1 MQQKH
6 IKQNDSY
13 MNSTPLSIFDISF
26 IFILS
31 MLSCESMGGI
41 FMRKLKVILRAIITI
56 FLLLLIVTSIS
67 MGLNQPI
74 LMIGCL
80 FVPVAVL
87 VYAKKKD
94 ILALSRKKLYGILS
108 ALVVASLVFVGVSP
122 WTPEATEITTAD
134 DPQTET
140 TSAKKEENTV
150 DAAKDVKEK
159 IDSIKN
165 ASTDNSTSSDK
176 STSNSTTSNNDMF
189 DGYKIVDVN
198 YCSLSGS
205 RQANVAVDIGYGDRE
220 YWAFTN
226 EHGQLVK
233 VVAKKIVPQ
242 TDDTEDVNSSG
253 RYCGDEA
260 KVAGV
265 EASDLDEGHVIADSL
280 GGVSNAYNITP
291 QNSTL
296 NRTGKQADMEESIRK
311 AGGCTDFTAI
321 ITYPNTSTMTPSH
334 YAYTY
339 TLNGKVVKTEFY
351 NKSSSKSS
359 STSNKKNSS
368 KSSSSSKKSSNTSKS
383 SSSSNKSSNSN
394 KSKSNSSSNSSVES
408 TPVGGQVW
416 ISATG
421 SKYHNQPNCGRMNP
435 DKARQISLS
444 EAESRGLEPCS
455 KCF

>member
-1 MQQKH
+1 
-6 IKQNDSY
+6 
-13 MNSTPLSIFDISF
+13 
-26 IFILS
+26 
-31 MLSCESMGGI
+31 
-41 FMRKLKVILRAIITI
+41 MRKFKVILRAIICI
-56 FLLLLIVTSIS
+56 FMLLFIVSGIAV
-67 MGLNQPI
+67 GLNSPLIMGIGYI
-74 LMIGCL
+74 LVIAG
-80 FVPVAVL
+80 FIVFAR
-87 VYAKKKD
+87 KND
-94 ILALSRKKLYGILS
+94 IRQFTRKKLYGTLGALMALSIL
-108 ALVVASLVFVGVSP
+108 FVGVSP
-122 WTPEATEITTAD
+122 WTTETTEITSID
-134 DPQTET
+134 DPQTENV
-140 TSAKKEENTV
+140 SVNKEEKTSNTTD
-150 DAAKDVKEK
+150 DAKEK
-159 IDSIKN
+159 TESTKN
-165 ASTDNSTSSDK
+165 SSADNTTSSDK
-176 STSNSTTSNNDMF
+176 STSNSTTSNDMF
-189 DGYKIVDVN
+189 EGYKIVDVN

-242 TDDTEDVNSSG
+242 NDNTEDVNSSG

-339 TLNGKVVKTEFY
+339 TLNGKVVKTEFD
-351 NKSSSKSS
+351 NKGSSSSSKSSSSSTSSSNKKSSSS
-359 STSNKKNSS
+359 STSNKKSSSSNSSSSNSS
-368 KSSSSSKKSSNTSKS
+368 KSS
-383 SSSSNKSSNSN
+383 
-394 KSKSNSSSNSSVES
+394 SSSNSSVES

-421 SKYHNQPNCGRMNP
+421 SKYHNKPNCGRMNP

-444 EAESRGLEPCS
+444 EAKSRGLEPCS

>member
-1 MQQKH
+1 
-6 IKQNDSY
+6 
-13 MNSTPLSIFDISF
+13 
-26 IFILS
+26 
-31 MLSCESMGGI
+31 
-41 FMRKLKVILRAIITI
+41 MRKLKVILRAIITI

-108 ALVVASLVFVGVSP
+108 AIVVASLVFVGVSP

-134 DPQTET
+134 DPQTENVSVDKEDK
-140 TSAKKEENTV
+140 TSNNTE
-150 DAAKDVKEK
+150 DAKEK
-159 IDSIKN
+159 TESTKN
-165 ASTDNSTSSDK
+165 SSADNATSSDK
-176 STSNSTTSNNDMF
+176 STSNSTTSNDDMF

-198 YCSLSGS
+198 YCSLSGG

-242 TDDTEDVNSSG
+242 NDNTEDVNSSG

-260 KVAGV
+260 KVPGV

-339 TLNGKVVKTEFY
+339 TLNGKVVKTEFD
-351 NKSSSKSS
+351 NKSSKTSTKKKS
-359 STSNKKNSS
+359 SS

-383 SSSSNKSSNSN
+383 NSSSSTSKKSSSSSSSNKS
-394 KSKSNSSSNSSVES
+394 SNSSSNSSVES

-416 ISATG
+416 LSATG
-421 SKYHNQPNCGRMNP
+421 TKYHSKPNCGRMDPN
-435 DKARQISLS
+435 KARQISLS
-444 EAESRGLEPCS
+444 EAKSRGFEPCS

>member
-1 MQQKH
+1 
-6 IKQNDSY
+6 
-13 MNSTPLSIFDISF
+13 
-26 IFILS
+26 
-31 MLSCESMGGI
+31 
-41 FMRKLKVILRAIITI
+41 MRKLKVILRAIITI

-108 ALVVASLVFVGVSP
+108 AIVVASLVFVGVSP
-122 WTPEATEITTAD
+122 WTTETTEITSID
-134 DPQTET
+134 DPQTENV
-140 TSAKKEENTV
+140 SVNKEEKTSNTTD
-150 DAAKDVKEK
+150 DAKEK
-159 IDSIKN
+159 TESTKTSSADN
-165 ASTDNSTSSDK
+165 ATSSDK
-176 STSNSTTSNNDMF
+176 STSNSTTSNDMF
-189 DGYKIVDVN
+189 EGYKIVDVN

-242 TDDTEDVNSSG
+242 NDNTEDVNSSG

-339 TLNGKVVKTEFY
+339 TLNGKVVKTEFD
-351 NKSSSKSS
+351 NKGSSSSSKSSSSSTSSSNKKSSSS
-359 STSNKKNSS
+359 STSNKKSSSSNSSSSNSS
-368 KSSSSSKKSSNTSKS
+368 KSS
-383 SSSSNKSSNSN
+383 
-394 KSKSNSSSNSSVES
+394 SSSNSSVES

-421 SKYHNQPNCGRMNP
+421 SKYHNKPNCGRMDPN
-435 DKARQISLS
+435 KARQISLS
-444 EAESRGLEPCS
+444 EAKSRGFEPCS

>member
-1 MQQKH
+1 
-6 IKQNDSY
+6 
-13 MNSTPLSIFDISF
+13 
-26 IFILS
+26 
-31 MLSCESMGGI
+31 
-41 FMRKLKVILRAIITI
+41 MRKFKLIIRAIICI
-56 FLLLLIVTSIS
+56 FMLLFIVSGIAV
-67 MGLNQPI
+67 GLNSPLIMGIGYI
-74 LMIGCL
+74 LVIAG
-80 FVPVAVL
+80 FIAF
-87 VYAKKKD
+87 ARKND
-94 ILALSRKKLYGILS
+94 IRQFTRKKLYGTLGALMALSIL
-108 ALVVASLVFVGVSP
+108 FVGVSP
-122 WTPEATEITTAD
+122 WTPETTEITTPD
-134 DPQTET
+134 DPQTENVSVDKEDKTSNT
-140 TSAKKEENTV
+140 TD
-150 DAAKDVKEK
+150 DAKEK
-159 IDSIKN
+159 TESTKN
-165 ASTDNSTSSDK
+165 SSADNATSSDK
-176 STSNSTTSNNDMF
+176 STSNSTTSNDMF

-242 TDDTEDVNSSG
+242 NDDTEDVNSNG
-253 RYCGDEA
+253 RYCNDEA
-260 KVAGV
+260 KVPGV

-296 NRTGKQADMEESIRK
+296 NRTGKQADMEESIRN

-339 TLNGKVVKTEFY
+339 TLNGKVTKTEFY

-421 SKYHNQPNCGRMNP
+421 SKYHNKPNCGRMDP

-444 EAESRGLEPCS
+444 EAKSRGFEPCS

>member
-1 MQQKH
+1 
-6 IKQNDSY
+6 
-13 MNSTPLSIFDISF
+13 
-26 IFILS
+26 
-31 MLSCESMGGI
+31 
-41 FMRKLKVILRAIITI
+41 MRKFKVILRAIICI
-56 FLLLLIVTSIS
+56 FMLLFIVSGIAV
-67 MGLNQPI
+67 GLNSPLIMGIGYI
-74 LMIGCL
+74 LVIAG
-80 FVPVAVL
+80 FIVFAR
-87 VYAKKKD
+87 KND
-94 ILALSRKKLYGILS
+94 IRQFTRKKLYGTLGALMALSIL
-108 ALVVASLVFVGVSP
+108 FVGVSP
-122 WTPEATEITTAD
+122 WTTETTEITSID
-134 DPQTET
+134 DPQTENV
-140 TSAKKEENTV
+140 SVNKEEKTSNTTD
-150 DAAKDVKEK
+150 DAKEK
-159 IDSIKN
+159 TESTKN
-165 ASTDNSTSSDK
+165 SSADNATSSDK
-176 STSNSTTSNNDMF
+176 STSNSTTSNDMF
-189 DGYKIVDVN
+189 EGYKIVDVN

-242 TDDTEDVNSSG
+242 NDNTEDVNSSG

-311 AGGCTDFTAI
+311 AGGCTDFTSI

-339 TLNGKVVKTEFY
+339 TLNGKVVKTEFD

-368 KSSSSSKKSSNTSKS
+368 KSSSSSKKSSNTLKSNSSSSTSEKNNS
-383 SSSSNKSSNSN
+383 SSSSNKTSS
-394 KSKSNSSSNSSVES
+394 SSSNSSVQS

-421 SKYHNQPNCGRMNP
+421 SKYHNKPNCGRMNP
-435 DKARQISLS
+435 NTARQISLS
-444 EAESRGLEPCS
+444 EAKAQGFEACN

>member
-1 MQQKH
+1 
-6 IKQNDSY
+6 
-13 MNSTPLSIFDISF
+13 
-26 IFILS
+26 
-31 MLSCESMGGI
+31 
-41 FMRKLKVILRAIITI
+41 MRKFKVILRAIICI
-56 FLLLLIVTSIS
+56 FMLLFIVSGIAV
-67 MGLNQPI
+67 GLNSPLIMGIGYI
-74 LMIGCL
+74 LVIAGFIVFAC
-80 FVPVAVL
+80 
-87 VYAKKKD
+87 KND
-94 ILALSRKKLYGILS
+94 IRQFTRKKLYGTLGALMALSIL
-108 ALVVASLVFVGVSP
+108 FVGVSP
-122 WTPEATEITTAD
+122 WTTETTEITSID
-134 DPQTET
+134 DPQTENV
-140 TSAKKEENTV
+140 SVNKEEKTSNTTD
-150 DAAKDVKEK
+150 DAKEK
-159 IDSIKN
+159 TESTKTSSADN
-165 ASTDNSTSSDK
+165 ATSSDK
-176 STSNSTTSNNDMF
+176 STSNSTTSNDMF
-189 DGYKIVDVN
+189 EGYKIVDVN

-242 TDDTEDVNSSG
+242 NDNTEDVNSSG

-339 TLNGKVVKTEFY
+339 TLNGKVVKTEFD
-351 NKSSSKSS
+351 NKGSSSSSKSSSSSTSSSNKKSSSS
-359 STSNKKNSS
+359 STSNKKSSSSNSSSSNSS
-368 KSSSSSKKSSNTSKS
+368 KSS
-383 SSSSNKSSNSN
+383 
-394 KSKSNSSSNSSVES
+394 SSSNSSVES

-421 SKYHNQPNCGRMNP
+421 SKYHNKPNCGRMNP

-444 EAESRGLEPCS
+444 EAKSRGLEPCS

>member
-1 MQQKH
+1 
-6 IKQNDSY
+6 
-13 MNSTPLSIFDISF
+13 
-26 IFILS
+26 
-31 MLSCESMGGI
+31 
-41 FMRKLKVILRAIITI
+41 MRKFKLIIRAIICI
-56 FLLLLIVTSIS
+56 FMLLFIVSGIAV
-67 MGLNQPI
+67 GLNSPLIMGIGYI
-74 LMIGCL
+74 LVIAG
-80 FVPVAVL
+80 FIVFAR
-87 VYAKKKD
+87 KND
-94 ILALSRKKLYGILS
+94 IRQFTRKKLYGTLGALMALSIL
-108 ALVVASLVFVGVSP
+108 FVGVSP
-122 WTPEATEITTAD
+122 WTPETTEITTPD
-134 DPQTET
+134 DPQTENVSVDKEDKTSNT
-140 TSAKKEENTV
+140 TD
-150 DAAKDVKEK
+150 DAKEK
-159 IDSIKN
+159 TESTKN
-165 ASTDNSTSSDK
+165 SSADNATSSNK
-176 STSNSTTSNNDMF
+176 STSNSTTSNDDMF

-226 EHGQLVK
+226 EHGQLIK

-242 TDDTEDVNSSG
+242 NDNTEDVNSSG

-321 ITYPNTSTMTPSH
+321 ITYPNTSTMTPSK
-334 YAYTY
+334 YSYTY
-339 TLNGKVVKTEFY
+339 TLNGKVVKTEFE
-351 NKSSSKSS
+351 NKGSSSSSKSSSSSTSSSNKKSSSS
-359 STSNKKNSS
+359 STSNKKSSSSSSSSSNSS
-368 KSSSSSKKSSNTSKS
+368 KSSSSS
-383 SSSSNKSSNSN
+383 SSSNKSSS
-394 KSKSNSSSNSSVES
+394 SSSNSSVES

-421 SKYHNQPNCGRMNP
+421 SKYHNKPNCGRMDPN
-435 DKARQISLS
+435 KARQISLS
-444 EAESRGLEPCS
+444 EAKSRGFEPCS

>member
-1 MQQKH
+1 MGIGYILVIAGFIVFARK
-6 IKQNDSY
+6 NDIRQF
-13 MNSTPLSIFDISF
+13 T
-26 IFILS
+26 
-31 MLSCESMGGI
+31 
-41 FMRKLKVILRAIITI
+41 
-56 FLLLLIVTSIS
+56 
-67 MGLNQPI
+67 
-74 LMIGCL
+74 
-80 FVPVAVL
+80 
-87 VYAKKKD
+87 
-94 ILALSRKKLYGILS
+94 RKKLYGTLGALMALSIL
-108 ALVVASLVFVGVSP
+108 FVGVSP
-122 WTPEATEITTAD
+122 WTTETTEITSID
-134 DPQTET
+134 DPQTENV
-140 TSAKKEENTV
+140 SVNKEEKTSNTTD
-150 DAAKDVKEK
+150 DAKEK
-159 IDSIKN
+159 TESTKN
-165 ASTDNSTSSDK
+165 SSADNATSSDK
-176 STSNSTTSNNDMF
+176 STSNSTTSNDMF
-189 DGYKIVDVN
+189 EGYKIVDVN

-242 TDDTEDVNSSG
+242 NDNTEDVNSSG

-339 TLNGKVVKTEFY
+339 TLNGKVVKTEFD
-351 NKSSSKSS
+351 NKGSSSSSKSSSSSTSSSNKKSSSS
-359 STSNKKNSS
+359 STSNKKSSSSNSSSSNSS
-368 KSSSSSKKSSNTSKS
+368 KSS
-383 SSSSNKSSNSN
+383 
-394 KSKSNSSSNSSVES
+394 SSSNSSVES

-421 SKYHNQPNCGRMNP
+421 SKYHNKPNCGRMNP

-444 EAESRGLEPCS
+444 EAKSRGLEPCS

>member
-1 MQQKH
+1 
-6 IKQNDSY
+6 
-13 MNSTPLSIFDISF
+13 
-26 IFILS
+26 
-31 MLSCESMGGI
+31 
-41 FMRKLKVILRAIITI
+41 MRKFKVILRAIICI
-56 FLLLLIVTSIS
+56 FMLLFIVSGIAV
-67 MGLNQPI
+67 GLNSPLIMGIGYI
-74 LMIGCL
+74 LVIAG
-80 FVPVAVL
+80 FIVFAR
-87 VYAKKKD
+87 KND
-94 ILALSRKKLYGILS
+94 IRQFTRKKLYGTLGALMALSIL
-108 ALVVASLVFVGVSP
+108 FVGVSP
-122 WTPEATEITTAD
+122 WTTETTEITSID
-134 DPQTET
+134 DPQTENV
-140 TSAKKEENTV
+140 SVNKEEKTSNTTD
-150 DAAKDVKEK
+150 DAKEK
-159 IDSIKN
+159 TKSTKN
-165 ASTDNSTSSDK
+165 SSADNATSSDK
-176 STSNSTTSNNDMF
+176 STSNSTTSNDMF
-189 DGYKIVDVN
+189 EGYKIVDVN

-242 TDDTEDVNSSG
+242 NDNTEDVNSSG

-339 TLNGKVVKTEFY
+339 TLNGKVVKTEFD
-351 NKSSSKSS
+351 NKGSSSSSKSSSSSTSSSNKKSSSS
-359 STSNKKNSS
+359 STSNKKSSSSNSSSSNSS
-368 KSSSSSKKSSNTSKS
+368 KSS
-383 SSSSNKSSNSN
+383 
-394 KSKSNSSSNSSVES
+394 SSSNSSVES

-416 ISATG
+416 LSATG
-421 SKYHNQPNCGRMNP
+421 TKYHSKPNCGRMNP

-444 EAESRGLEPCS
+444 EAKSRGLEPCS

>member
-1 MQQKH
+1 
-6 IKQNDSY
+6 
-13 MNSTPLSIFDISF
+13 
-26 IFILS
+26 
-31 MLSCESMGGI
+31 
-41 FMRKLKVILRAIITI
+41 MRKLKVILRAIITI

-108 ALVVASLVFVGVSP
+108 AIVVASLVFVGVSP
-122 WTPEATEITTAD
+122 WTPETTDAASLD
-134 DPQTET
+134 DPQTENISVDNEQKTSNT
-140 TSAKKEENTV
+140 TE
-150 DAAKDVKEK
+150 DGVKEK
-159 IDSIKN
+159 TESTKTT
-165 ASTDNSTSSDK
+165 STDNSTSSDK
-176 STSNSTTSNNDMF
+176 STSNSTTSNDEMF
-189 DGYKIVDVN
+189 DGYQIIDVN
-198 YCSLSGS
+198 FCSLSGN
-205 RQANVAVDIGYGDRE
+205 RVANAAVDIGYGDRE

-226 EHGQLVK
+226 KYGQLVK
-233 VVAKKIVPQ
+233 VVAKEIVLQ
-242 TDDTEDVNSSG
+242 DDDAEDVTSSG
-253 RYCGDEA
+253 RYCSDEA
-260 KVAGV
+260 KVPGV
-265 EASDLDEGHVIADSL
+265 EAKDLDEGHVIADSL

-339 TLNGKVVKTEFY
+339 TLNGKVVKAEFD
-351 NKSSSKSS
+351 NKGSSSSSKSSSSSTSSSNKKSSSS
-359 STSNKKNSS
+359 STSNKKSSSSNSSSSNSS
-368 KSSSSSKKSSNTSKS
+368 KSS
-383 SSSSNKSSNSN
+383 
-394 KSKSNSSSNSSVES
+394 SSSNSSVES

-421 SKYHNQPNCGRMNP
+421 SKYHNKPNCGRMDPN
-435 DKARQISLS
+435 KARQISLS
-444 EAESRGLEPCS
+444 EAKSRGFEPCS

>member
-1 MQQKH
+1 
-6 IKQNDSY
+6 
-13 MNSTPLSIFDISF
+13 
-26 IFILS
+26 
-31 MLSCESMGGI
+31 
-41 FMRKLKVILRAIITI
+41 MRKFKVILRAIITI
-56 FLLLLIVTSIS
+56 FLLLLIVTGIAV
-67 MGLNQPI
+67 GFNLPI
-74 LMIGCL
+74 LLIGYIL
-80 FVPVAVL
+80 APVAVI
-87 VYAKKKD
+87 VYARKSNL
-94 ILALSRKKLYGILS
+94 LAISRKKLYGILS
-108 ALVVASLVFVGVSP
+108 ALVVASFVFMAVSP
-122 WTPEATEITTAD
+122 WTPEATEITTPD
-134 DPQTET
+134 DPQTENV
-140 TSAKKEENTV
+140 SVDKEEKTESTKSSSADNT
-150 DAAKDVKEK
+150 
-159 IDSIKN
+159 
-165 ASTDNSTSSDK
+165 TSSDK
-176 STSNSTTSNNDMF
+176 STSNSTTSNDDMF

-242 TDDTEDVNSSG
+242 NDDTEDVNSSG

-321 ITYPNTSTMTPSH
+321 ITYPNTTTMTPSH

-339 TLNGKVVKTEFY
+339 TLNGKVVKTEFD
-351 NKSSSKSS
+351 NKSTSSSSKSS
-359 STSNKKNSS
+359 SSSTSSSNKKSSSSSTSSKKSSSSSSASKSTNSS
-368 KSSSSSKKSSNTSKS
+368 KSSSSSSKSSSS
-383 SSSSNKSSNSN
+383 SSSSNKSSS
-394 KSKSNSSSNSSVES
+394 SSSNSSVEN

-421 SKYHNQPNCGRMNP
+421 SKYHNKPNCGRMNP

-444 EAESRGLEPCS
+444 EAKSRGFEPCS

>member
-1 MQQKH
+1 
-6 IKQNDSY
+6 
-13 MNSTPLSIFDISF
+13 
-26 IFILS
+26 
-31 MLSCESMGGI
+31 
-41 FMRKLKVILRAIITI
+41 MRKFKVILRAIITI
-56 FLLLLIVTSIS
+56 FLLLLIVTGIAV
-67 MGLNQPI
+67 GFNLPI
-74 LMIGCL
+74 LLIGYIL
-80 FVPVAVL
+80 APVAVI
-87 VYAKKKD
+87 VYARKSNL
-94 ILALSRKKLYGILS
+94 LAISRKKLYGILS
-108 ALVVASLVFVGVSP
+108 ALVVASFVFMAVSP

-140 TSAKKEENTV
+140 TSAKKEENTA
-150 DAAKDVKEK
+150 DTTEDVKEK

-165 ASTDNSTSSDK
+165 ASTDNSISSDK
-176 STSNSTTSNNDMF
+176 SSSNKDMF

-242 TDDTEDVNSSG
+242 NDNTEDVNSSG

-321 ITYPNTSTMTPSH
+321 ITYPNTSTMTPSK
-334 YAYTY
+334 YSYTY
-339 TLNGKVVKTEFY
+339 TLNGKVVKTEFE
-351 NKSSSKSS
+351 NKGSSSSSKSSSSSTSSSNKKSSSS
-359 STSNKKNSS
+359 STSNKKSSSSSSSSSNSS
-368 KSSSSSKKSSNTSKS
+368 KSSSSS
-383 SSSSNKSSNSN
+383 SSSNKSSS
-394 KSKSNSSSNSSVES
+394 SSSNSSVES

-421 SKYHNQPNCGRMNP
+421 SKYHNKPNCGRMNP

-444 EAESRGLEPCS
+444 EAKSRGFEPCS

>member
-1 MQQKH
+1 
-6 IKQNDSY
+6 
-13 MNSTPLSIFDISF
+13 
-26 IFILS
+26 
-31 MLSCESMGGI
+31 
-41 FMRKLKVILRAIITI
+41 MRKFKLIIRAIICI
-56 FLLLLIVTSIS
+56 FMLLFIVSGIAV
-67 MGLNQPI
+67 GLNSPLIMGIGYI
-74 LMIGCL
+74 LVIAG
-80 FVPVAVL
+80 FIAF
-87 VYAKKKD
+87 ARKND
-94 ILALSRKKLYGILS
+94 IRQFTRKKLYGTLGALMALSIL
-108 ALVVASLVFVGVSP
+108 FVGVSP
-122 WTPEATEITTAD
+122 WTPETTEITTPD
-134 DPQTET
+134 DPQTENVSVDKEDK
-140 TSAKKEENTV
+140 TSNNTE
-150 DAAKDVKEK
+150 DAKEK
-159 IDSIKN
+159 TESTKN
-165 ASTDNSTSSDK
+165 SSADNATSSDK
-176 STSNSTTSNNDMF
+176 STSNSTTSNDDMF

-226 EHGQLVK
+226 EHGQLVR

-242 TDDTEDVNSSG
+242 NDNTEDVNSSG

-321 ITYPNTSTMTPSH
+321 ITYPNTTTMTPSH

-339 TLNGKVVKTEFY
+339 TLNGKVVKTEFD
-351 NKSSSKSS
+351 NKSTSSSSKSSSSSTSGSNKKSSSS
-359 STSNKKNSS
+359 STSNKK
-368 KSSSSSKKSSNTSKS
+368 
-383 SSSSNKSSNSN
+383 
-394 KSKSNSSSNSSVES
+394 SSSNSTVES

-421 SKYHNQPNCGRMNP
+421 SKYHNKPNCGRMDPN
-435 DKARQISLS
+435 KARQISLS
-444 EAESRGLEPCS
+444 EAKSRGFEPCS

>member
-1 MQQKH
+1 
-6 IKQNDSY
+6 
-13 MNSTPLSIFDISF
+13 
-26 IFILS
+26 
-31 MLSCESMGGI
+31 
-41 FMRKLKVILRAIITI
+41 MRKFKLIIRAIICI
-56 FLLLLIVTSIS
+56 FMLLFIVSGIAV
-67 MGLNQPI
+67 GLNSPLIMGIGYI
-74 LMIGCL
+74 LVIAG
-80 FVPVAVL
+80 FIAF
-87 VYAKKKD
+87 ARKND
-94 ILALSRKKLYGILS
+94 IRQFTRKKLYGTLGALMALSIL
-108 ALVVASLVFVGVSP
+108 FVGVSP
-122 WTPEATEITTAD
+122 WTPETTEITTPD
-134 DPQTET
+134 DPQTENVSVDKEDKTSNT
-140 TSAKKEENTV
+140 TD
-150 DAAKDVKEK
+150 DAKEK
-159 IDSIKN
+159 TESTKN
-165 ASTDNSTSSDK
+165 SSADNATSSDK
-176 STSNSTTSNNDMF
+176 STSYSTTSNDDMF

-242 TDDTEDVNSSG
+242 NDDTEDVNSNG
-253 RYCGDEA
+253 RYCNDEA
-260 KVAGV
+260 KVPGV

-296 NRTGKQADMEESIRK
+296 NRTGKQADMEESIRN

-359 STSNKKNSS
+359 STSKRKNSS

-416 ISATG
+416 LSATG
-421 SKYHNQPNCGRMNP
+421 TKYHSKPNCGRMDPN
-435 DKARQISLS
+435 KARQISLS
-444 EAESRGLEPCS
+444 EAKSRGFEPCS

>member
-1 MQQKH
+1 MA
-6 IKQNDSY
+6 
-13 MNSTPLSIFDISF
+13 LSI
-26 IFILS
+26 L
-31 MLSCESMGGI
+31 
-41 FMRKLKVILRAIITI
+41 
-56 FLLLLIVTSIS
+56 
-67 MGLNQPI
+67 
-74 LMIGCL
+74 
-80 FVPVAVL
+80 
-87 VYAKKKD
+87 
-94 ILALSRKKLYGILS
+94 
-108 ALVVASLVFVGVSP
+108 FVGVSP
-122 WTPEATEITTAD
+122 WTTETTEITSID
-134 DPQTET
+134 DPQTENV
-140 TSAKKEENTV
+140 SVNKEEKTSNTTD
-150 DAAKDVKEK
+150 DAKEK
-159 IDSIKN
+159 TESTKN
-165 ASTDNSTSSDK
+165 SSADNATSSDK
-176 STSNSTTSNNDMF
+176 STSNSTTSNDMF
-189 DGYKIVDVN
+189 EGYKIVDVN

-242 TDDTEDVNSSG
+242 NDNTEDVNSSG

-311 AGGCTDFTAI
+311 AGGCTDFTSI

-339 TLNGKVVKTEFY
+339 TLNGKVVKTEFD

-368 KSSSSSKKSSNTSKS
+368 KSSSSSKKSSNTLKSNSSSSTSEKNNS
-383 SSSSNKSSNSN
+383 SSSSNKTSS
-394 KSKSNSSSNSSVES
+394 SSSNSSVQS

-421 SKYHNQPNCGRMNP
+421 SKYHNKPNCGRMNP
-435 DKARQISLS
+435 NTARQISLS
-444 EAESRGLEPCS
+444 EAKAQGFEACN

>member
-134 DPQTET
+134 DPQTENVSVDKEDKTSNT
-140 TSAKKEENTV
+140 TD
-150 DAAKDVKEK
+150 DAKEK
-159 IDSIKN
+159 TESTKN
-165 ASTDNSTSSDK
+165 SSADNATSSDK
-176 STSNSTTSNNDMF
+176 STSNSTTSNDDMF

-242 TDDTEDVNSSG
+242 NDNTEDVNSSG

-321 ITYPNTSTMTPSH
+321 ITYPNTSTMTPSK
-334 YAYTY
+334 YSYTY
-339 TLNGKVVKTEFY
+339 TLNGKVVKTEFE
-351 NKSSSKSS
+351 NKGSSSSSKSSSSSTSSSNKKSSSS
-359 STSNKKNSS
+359 STSNKKSSSSNSSSSNSS
-368 KSSSSSKKSSNTSKS
+368 KSS
-383 SSSSNKSSNSN
+383 
-394 KSKSNSSSNSSVES
+394 SSSNSSVES

-416 ISATG
+416 LSATG
-421 SKYHNQPNCGRMNP
+421 TKYHSKPNCGRMDPN
-435 DKARQISLS
+435 KARQISLS
-444 EAESRGLEPCS
+444 EAKSRGFEPCS

>member
-1 MQQKH
+1 
-6 IKQNDSY
+6 
-13 MNSTPLSIFDISF
+13 
-26 IFILS
+26 
-31 MLSCESMGGI
+31 
-41 FMRKLKVILRAIITI
+41 MRKLKVILRAIICI
-56 FLLLLIVTSIS
+56 FMLLFIVSGIAV
-67 MGLNQPI
+67 GLNSPLIMGIGYI
-74 LMIGCL
+74 LVIAG
-80 FVPVAVL
+80 FIVFAR
-87 VYAKKKD
+87 KND
-94 ILALSRKKLYGILS
+94 IRQFTRKKLYGTLGALMALSIL
-108 ALVVASLVFVGVSP
+108 FVGVSP
-122 WTPEATEITTAD
+122 WTPETTEITTAD
-134 DPQTET
+134 DPQTENV
-140 TSAKKEENTV
+140 SVNKEEKTSNTTD
-150 DAAKDVKEK
+150 DAKEK
-159 IDSIKN
+159 TE
-165 ASTDNSTSSDK
+165 STKSSSADNTTLSDK
-176 STSNSTTSNNDMF
+176 STSNSTTSNDDMF
-189 DGYKIVDVN
+189 NGYKIVDVN

-242 TDDTEDVNSSG
+242 NDNTEDVNSSG

-321 ITYPNTSTMTPSH
+321 ITYPNTSTMTPSK
-334 YAYTY
+334 YSYTY
-339 TLNGKVVKTEFY
+339 TLNGKVVKTEFE
-351 NKSSSKSS
+351 NKGSSSSSKSSSSSTSSSNKKSSSS
-359 STSNKKNSS
+359 STSNKKSSSSNSSSSNSS
-368 KSSSSSKKSSNTSKS
+368 KSS
-383 SSSSNKSSNSN
+383 
-394 KSKSNSSSNSSVES
+394 SSSNSSVES

-421 SKYHNQPNCGRMNP
+421 SKYHNKPNCGRMNP

-444 EAESRGLEPCS
+444 EAKSRGLEPCS

>member
-1 MQQKH
+1 
-6 IKQNDSY
+6 
-13 MNSTPLSIFDISF
+13 
-26 IFILS
+26 
-31 MLSCESMGGI
+31 
-41 FMRKLKVILRAIITI
+41 MRKFKLIIRAIICI
-56 FLLLLIVTSIS
+56 FMLLFIVSGIAV
-67 MGLNQPI
+67 GLNSPLIMGIGYI
-74 LMIGCL
+74 LVIAG
-80 FVPVAVL
+80 FIAF
-87 VYAKKKD
+87 AHKND
-94 ILALSRKKLYGILS
+94 IRQFTRKKLYGTLGALMALSIL
-108 ALVVASLVFVGVSP
+108 FVGVSP
-122 WTPEATEITTAD
+122 WTPETTEITTPD
-134 DPQTET
+134 DPQTENVSVDKEDKTSNT
-140 TSAKKEENTV
+140 TD
-150 DAAKDVKEK
+150 DAKEK
-159 IDSIKN
+159 TESTKN
-165 ASTDNSTSSDK
+165 SSADNTTSSDK
-176 STSNSTTSNNDMF
+176 STSNSTTSNDDMF

-198 YCSLSGS
+198 YCSLSES

-242 TDDTEDVNSSG
+242 NDNTEDVNSSG

-321 ITYPNTSTMTPSH
+321 ITYPNTTTMTPSH

-339 TLNGKVVKTEFY
+339 TLNGKVVKTEFD
-351 NKSSSKSS
+351 NKSTSSSSKSSSSSTSGSNKKSSSS
-359 STSNKKNSS
+359 STSNKK
-368 KSSSSSKKSSNTSKS
+368 
-383 SSSSNKSSNSN
+383 
-394 KSKSNSSSNSSVES
+394 SSSNSTVES

-421 SKYHNQPNCGRMNP
+421 SKYHNKPNCGRMDPN
-435 DKARQISLS
+435 KARQISLS
-444 EAESRGLEPCS
+444 EAKSRGFEPCS

>member
-1 MQQKH
+1 
-6 IKQNDSY
+6 
-13 MNSTPLSIFDISF
+13 
-26 IFILS
+26 
-31 MLSCESMGGI
+31 
-41 FMRKLKVILRAIITI
+41 MRKFKVILRAIICI
-56 FLLLLIVTSIS
+56 FMLLFIVSGIAV
-67 MGLNQPI
+67 GLNSPLIMGIGYI
-74 LMIGCL
+74 LVIAG
-80 FVPVAVL
+80 FIVFAR
-87 VYAKKKD
+87 KND
-94 ILALSRKKLYGILS
+94 IRQFTRKKLYGTLGALMALSIL
-108 ALVVASLVFVGVSP
+108 FVGVSP
-122 WTPEATEITTAD
+122 WTTETTEITSID
-134 DPQTET
+134 EPQTENV
-140 TSAKKEENTV
+140 SVNKEEKTSNTTD
-150 DAAKDVKEK
+150 DAKEK
-159 IDSIKN
+159 TESTKN
-165 ASTDNSTSSDK
+165 SSADNATSSDK
-176 STSNSTTSNNDMF
+176 STSNSTTSNDDMF

-242 TDDTEDVNSSG
+242 NDNTEDVNSSG

-296 NRTGKQADMEESIRK
+296 NRTGKQADMEESIRN

-321 ITYPNTSTMTPSH
+321 ITYPNTSTMTPSK
-334 YAYTY
+334 YSYTY
-339 TLNGKVVKTEFY
+339 TLNGKVVKTEFE
-351 NKSSSKSS
+351 NKGSSSGSKSS
-359 STSNKKNSS
+359 SSSSSGTSNKKSSSSNSSSSNSS
-368 KSSSSSKKSSNTSKS
+368 KSSSSSN
-383 SSSSNKSSNSN
+383 N
-394 KSKSNSSSNSSVES
+394 SVEN

-421 SKYHNQPNCGRMNP
+421 SKYHNKPNCGRMNP

>member
-1 MQQKH
+1 
-6 IKQNDSY
+6 
-13 MNSTPLSIFDISF
+13 
-26 IFILS
+26 
-31 MLSCESMGGI
+31 
-41 FMRKLKVILRAIITI
+41 MRKFKLIIRAIICI
-56 FLLLLIVTSIS
+56 FMLLFIVSGIAV
-67 MGLNQPI
+67 GLNSPLIMGIGYI
-74 LMIGCL
+74 LVIAG
-80 FVPVAVL
+80 FIAF
-87 VYAKKKD
+87 ARKND
-94 ILALSRKKLYGILS
+94 IRQFTRKKLYGTLGALIALSIL
-108 ALVVASLVFVGVSP
+108 FVGVSP
-122 WTPEATEITTAD
+122 WTPETTEITTPD
-134 DPQTET
+134 DPQTENVSVDKEDKTSNT
-140 TSAKKEENTV
+140 TD
-150 DAAKDVKEK
+150 DAKEK
-159 IDSIKN
+159 TESTKN
-165 ASTDNSTSSDK
+165 SSADNATSSDK
-176 STSNSTTSNNDMF
+176 STSNSTTSNDDMF

-226 EHGQLVK
+226 EHGQLIK

-242 TDDTEDVNSSG
+242 NDNTEDVNSSG

-321 ITYPNTSTMTPSH
+321 ITYPNTTTMTPSH

-339 TLNGKVVKTEFY
+339 TLNGKVVKTEFE
-351 NKSSSKSS
+351 NKGSSSSSKSS
-359 STSNKKNSS
+359 SSSTSSTSNKKSSSSNSSSSNSS
-368 KSSSSSKKSSNTSKS
+368 KSSSSS
-383 SSSSNKSSNSN
+383 SSSNKSSS
-394 KSKSNSSSNSSVES
+394 SSSNSSVES

-421 SKYHNQPNCGRMNP
+421 SKYHSKNNCGRMDPN
-435 DKARQISLS
+435 KARQISLS
-444 EAESRGLEPCS
+444 EAKSRGLEPCS

>member
-1 MQQKH
+1 
-6 IKQNDSY
+6 
-13 MNSTPLSIFDISF
+13 
-26 IFILS
+26 
-31 MLSCESMGGI
+31 
-41 FMRKLKVILRAIITI
+41 MRKFKVILRAIICI
-56 FLLLLIVTSIS
+56 FMLLFIVSGIAV
-67 MGLNQPI
+67 GLNSPLIMGIGYI
-74 LMIGCL
+74 LVIAG
-80 FVPVAVL
+80 FIVFAR
-87 VYAKKKD
+87 KND
-94 ILALSRKKLYGILS
+94 IRQFTRKKLYGTLGALMALSIL
-108 ALVVASLVFVGVSP
+108 FVGVSP
-122 WTPEATEITTAD
+122 WTTETTEITSID
-134 DPQTET
+134 DPQTENV
-140 TSAKKEENTV
+140 SVNKEEKTSNTTD
-150 DAAKDVKEK
+150 DAKEK
-159 IDSIKN
+159 TESTKN
-165 ASTDNSTSSDK
+165 SSADNATSSDK
-176 STSNSTTSNNDMF
+176 STSNSTTSNDMF
-189 DGYKIVDVN
+189 EGYKIVDVN

-242 TDDTEDVNSSG
+242 NDNTEDVNSSG

-339 TLNGKVVKTEFY
+339 TLNGKVVKTEFD
-351 NKSSSKSS
+351 NKGSSSNSKSSSSSTSSSNKKNSSS
-359 STSNKKNSS
+359 STSNKKSSSSNSSSSNSS
-368 KSSSSSKKSSNTSKS
+368 KSS
-383 SSSSNKSSNSN
+383 
-394 KSKSNSSSNSSVES
+394 SSSNSSVES

-421 SKYHNQPNCGRMNP
+421 SKYHNKPNCGRMNP

-444 EAESRGLEPCS
+444 EAKSRGLEPCS

>member
-1 MQQKH
+1 
-6 IKQNDSY
+6 
-13 MNSTPLSIFDISF
+13 
-26 IFILS
+26 
-31 MLSCESMGGI
+31 
-41 FMRKLKVILRAIITI
+41 MRKFKLIIRAIICI
-56 FLLLLIVTSIS
+56 FMLLFIVSGIAV
-67 MGLNQPI
+67 GLNSPLIMGIGYI
-74 LMIGCL
+74 LVIAG
-80 FVPVAVL
+80 FIAF
-87 VYAKKKD
+87 ARKND
-94 ILALSRKKLYGILS
+94 IRQFTRKKLYGTLGALMALSIL
-108 ALVVASLVFVGVSP
+108 FVSVSP
-122 WTPEATEITTAD
+122 WISETTEITTPD
-134 DPQTET
+134 DPQTENVSVDKEDKTSNT
-140 TSAKKEENTV
+140 TD
-150 DAAKDVKEK
+150 DAKEK
-159 IDSIKN
+159 TESTKN
-165 ASTDNSTSSDK
+165 SSADNATSSDK
-176 STSNSTTSNNDMF
+176 STSNSTTSNDDMF

-226 EHGQLVK
+226 EYGQLVK

-242 TDDTEDVNSSG
+242 NDNTEDVNSSG

-280 GGVSNAYNITP
+280 GGVSNAYNITS

-296 NRTGKQADMEESIRK
+296 NRTGKQADMEESIRN

-339 TLNGKVVKTEFY
+339 TLNGKVTKTEFY

-421 SKYHNQPNCGRMNP
+421 SKYHSKNNCGRMDPN
-435 DKARQISLS
+435 KARQISLS

>member
-1 MQQKH
+1 
-6 IKQNDSY
+6 
-13 MNSTPLSIFDISF
+13 
-26 IFILS
+26 
-31 MLSCESMGGI
+31 
-41 FMRKLKVILRAIITI
+41 MRKFKVILRAIICI
-56 FLLLLIVTSIS
+56 FMLLFIVSGIAV
-67 MGLNQPI
+67 GLNSPLIMGIGYI
-74 LMIGCL
+74 LVIAG
-80 FVPVAVL
+80 FIVFAR
-87 VYAKKKD
+87 KND
-94 ILALSRKKLYGILS
+94 IRQFTRKKLYGTLGALMALSIL
-108 ALVVASLVFVGVSP
+108 FVGVSP
-122 WTPEATEITTAD
+122 WTTETTEITSID
-134 DPQTET
+134 DPQTENV
-140 TSAKKEENTV
+140 SVNKEEKTSNTTD
-150 DAAKDVKEK
+150 DAKEK
-159 IDSIKN
+159 TESTKN
-165 ASTDNSTSSDK
+165 SSADNATSSDK
-176 STSNSTTSNNDMF
+176 STSNSTTSNDMF
-189 DGYKIVDVN
+189 EGYKIVDVN

-242 TDDTEDVNSSG
+242 NDNTEDVNSSG

-339 TLNGKVVKTEFY
+339 TLNGKVVKTEFD
-351 NKSSSKSS
+351 NKGSSSSSKSSSSSTSSSNKKSSSS
-359 STSNKKNSS
+359 STSNKKSSSSNSSSSNSS
-368 KSSSSSKKSSNTSKS
+368 KSS
-383 SSSSNKSSNSN
+383 
-394 KSKSNSSSNSSVES
+394 SSSNSSVES

-421 SKYHNQPNCGRMNP
+421 SKYHNKPNCGRMNP

-444 EAESRGLEPCS
+444 EAKSRGLEPCS

>member
-1 MQQKH
+1 
-6 IKQNDSY
+6 
-13 MNSTPLSIFDISF
+13 
-26 IFILS
+26 
-31 MLSCESMGGI
+31 
-41 FMRKLKVILRAIITI
+41 MRKLKVILRAIITI

-122 WTPEATEITTAD
+122 WTPEATEISNTTD
-134 DPQTET
+134 D
-140 TSAKKEENTV
+140 A
-150 DAAKDVKEK
+150 KEK
-159 IDSIKN
+159 TESTKN
-165 ASTDNSTSSDK
+165 SSADNATSSDK
-176 STSNSTTSNNDMF
+176 STSNSTTSNDDMF

-233 VVAKKIVPQ
+233 VVAKKIVLQ
-242 TDDTEDVNSSG
+242 NDNTEDVNSSG

-321 ITYPNTSTMTPSH
+321 ITYPNTSTMTPSK
-334 YAYTY
+334 YSYTY
-339 TLNGKVVKTEFY
+339 TLNGKVVKTEFE
-351 NKSSSKSS
+351 NKGSSSSSKSS
-359 STSNKKNSS
+359 SSSTSSTSSKKSSS
-368 KSSSSSKKSSNTSKS
+368 KSSSSSKKSSNTSKKSSS
-383 SSSSNKSSNSN
+383 SSSSNKS
-394 KSKSNSSSNSSVES
+394 SNSSSNSSVES

-416 ISATG
+416 LSATG
-421 SKYHNQPNCGRMNP
+421 TKYHSKPNCGRMDPN
-435 DKARQISLS
+435 KARQISLS
-444 EAESRGLEPCS
+444 EAKSRGFEPCS

>member
-1 MQQKH
+1 
-6 IKQNDSY
+6 
-13 MNSTPLSIFDISF
+13 
-26 IFILS
+26 
-31 MLSCESMGGI
+31 
-41 FMRKLKVILRAIITI
+41 MRKFKIILRAIICI
-56 FLLLLIVTSIS
+56 FMLLFVVSGIAV
-67 MGLNQPI
+67 GLNSPLIMGIGYI
-74 LMIGCL
+74 LVIAG
-80 FVPVAVL
+80 FIVFAR
-87 VYAKKKD
+87 KND
-94 ILALSRKKLYGILS
+94 IRQFTRKKLYGTLGVLMALSILF
-108 ALVVASLVFVGVSP
+108 AGVSP
-122 WTPEATEITTAD
+122 WTPETTDAASLD
-134 DPQTET
+134 DPQTENISVDNEQKTSNT
-140 TSAKKEENTV
+140 TD
-150 DAAKDVKEK
+150 DAKEK
-159 IDSIKN
+159 TESTKN
-165 ASTDNSTSSDK
+165 SSADNATSSDK
-176 STSNSTTSNNDMF
+176 STSNSTTSNDMF
-189 DGYKIVDVN
+189 EGYKIVDVN

-242 TDDTEDVNSSG
+242 NDNTEDVNSSG

-339 TLNGKVVKTEFY
+339 TLNGKVVKTEFD
-351 NKSSSKSS
+351 NKGSSSSSKSSSSSTSSSNKKSSSS
-359 STSNKKNSS
+359 STSNKKSSSSNSSSSNSS
-368 KSSSSSKKSSNTSKS
+368 KSS
-383 SSSSNKSSNSN
+383 
-394 KSKSNSSSNSSVES
+394 SSSNSSVES

-421 SKYHNQPNCGRMNP
+421 SKYHNKPNCGRMNP

-444 EAESRGLEPCS
+444 EAKSRGFEPCS

>member
-1 MQQKH
+1 
-6 IKQNDSY
+6 
-13 MNSTPLSIFDISF
+13 
-26 IFILS
+26 
-31 MLSCESMGGI
+31 
-41 FMRKLKVILRAIITI
+41 MRKFKLIIRAIICI
-56 FLLLLIVTSIS
+56 FMLLFIVSGIAV
-67 MGLNQPI
+67 GLNSPLIMGIGYI
-74 LMIGCL
+74 LVIAG
-80 FVPVAVL
+80 FIAF
-87 VYAKKKD
+87 ARKND
-94 ILALSRKKLYGILS
+94 IRQFTRKKLYGTLGALMALSIL
-108 ALVVASLVFVGVSP
+108 FVGVSP
-122 WTPEATEITTAD
+122 WTPETTEITTPD
-134 DPQTET
+134 DPQTENVSVDKEDKTSNT
-140 TSAKKEENTV
+140 TD
-150 DAAKDVKEK
+150 DAKEK
-159 IDSIKN
+159 TESTKN
-165 ASTDNSTSSDK
+165 SSADNATSSDK
-176 STSNSTTSNNDMF
+176 STSNSTTSNDDMF

-226 EHGQLVK
+226 EHGQLVR

-242 TDDTEDVNSSG
+242 NDNTEDVNSSG

-321 ITYPNTSTMTPSH
+321 ITYPNTTTMTPSH

-339 TLNGKVVKTEFY
+339 TLNGKVVKTEFD
-351 NKSSSKSS
+351 NKSTSSSSKSSSSSTSGSNKKSSSS
-359 STSNKKNSS
+359 STSNKK
-368 KSSSSSKKSSNTSKS
+368 
-383 SSSSNKSSNSN
+383 
-394 KSKSNSSSNSSVES
+394 SSSNSTVES

-421 SKYHNQPNCGRMNP
+421 SKYHNKPNCGRMDPN
-435 DKARQISLS
+435 KARQISLS
-444 EAESRGLEPCS
+444 EAKSRGFEPCS

>member
-1 MQQKH
+1 
-6 IKQNDSY
+6 
-13 MNSTPLSIFDISF
+13 
-26 IFILS
+26 
-31 MLSCESMGGI
+31 
-41 FMRKLKVILRAIITI
+41 MRKFKLIIRAIICI
-56 FLLLLIVTSIS
+56 FMLLFIVSGIAV
-67 MGLNQPI
+67 GLNSPLIMGIGYI
-74 LMIGCL
+74 LVIAG
-80 FVPVAVL
+80 FIAF
-87 VYAKKKD
+87 ARKND
-94 ILALSRKKLYGILS
+94 IRQFTQKKLYGTLGALMALSIL
-108 ALVVASLVFVGVSP
+108 FVGVSP
-122 WTPEATEITTAD
+122 WTPETTEITTAD
-134 DPQTET
+134 DPQTENVSVDKEDK
-140 TSAKKEENTV
+140 TSNNTD
-150 DAAKDVKEK
+150 DAKEK
-159 IDSIKN
+159 TESTKN
-165 ASTDNSTSSDK
+165 SSADNATSSDK
-176 STSNSTTSNNDMF
+176 STSNSTTSNDDMF

-242 TDDTEDVNSSG
+242 NDNTEDVNSSG

-296 NRTGKQADMEESIRK
+296 NRTGKQADMEESIRN

-321 ITYPNTSTMTPSH
+321 ITYPNTSTMTPSK
-334 YAYTY
+334 YSYTY
-339 TLNGKVVKTEFY
+339 TLNGKVVKTEFE
-351 NKSSSKSS
+351 NKGSSS
-359 STSNKKNSS
+359 SS
-368 KSSSSSKKSSNTSKS
+368 KSSSSSTSKKSSS
-383 SSSSNKSSNSN
+383 SSSSNKS
-394 KSKSNSSSNSSVES
+394 SNSSSNSSVES

-421 SKYHNQPNCGRMNP
+421 SKYHNKPNCGRMNP

-444 EAESRGLEPCS
+444 EAKSRGLEPCS